1 MAFPIYGKNKNH
13 VPNHQP
19 DYRNYYPLLSHSTT
33 SRYCRFVAEAL
44 LIWWIFRRS
53 MALAAPRSFA
63 TPRTN
68 LRAVR
73 WENQGLASKPTWKIN
88 GNPWKS
94 MENPWKIHGK
104 YMENTW
110 KIHGNPWKIHGK
122 SMEIHGHSMEN
133 PWKIHGKSMENTW
146 KSMEIH
152 GKSMEIHGKSMEIH
166 GKSMEKFL
174 EISTFVDDLPS
185 NKPPCRG
192 YFPSRLITEG
202 YLEDHPT

>member
-88 GNPWKS
+88 GNPWKIHG
-94 MENPWKIHGK
+94 NQWKIHGK
-104 YMENTW
+104 YME
-110 KIHGNPWKIHGK
+110 IHGK
-122 SMEIHGHSMEN
+122 SMENQWKSMEN
-133 PWKIHGKSMENTW
+133 PWKINGKSMENTW

-152 GKSMEIHGKSMEIH
+152 GKSMEIHGKSMENPWKNSW
-166 GKSMEKFL
+166 KSL
-174 EISTFVDDLPS
+174 HL
-185 NKPPCRG
+185 
-192 YFPSRLITEG
+192 
-202 YLEDHPT
+202 